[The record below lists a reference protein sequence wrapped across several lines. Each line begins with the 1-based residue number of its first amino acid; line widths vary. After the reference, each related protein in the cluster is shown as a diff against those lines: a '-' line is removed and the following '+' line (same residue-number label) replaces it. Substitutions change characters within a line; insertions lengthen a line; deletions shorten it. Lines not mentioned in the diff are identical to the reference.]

1 MYKLKEFL
9 NLMEEYAPLSL
20 SYKMIERGDYDN
32 SGIIVNNHDQIK
44 NVLFTLDL
52 TEKAVFRAIEEGCD
66 TIVTH
71 HPAIYMPIKN
81 LSCNGQ
87 NKALLSAIKNNLNV
101 ISMHLN
107 LDVAKNGIDKCL
119 ADVLGANESQILDVL
134 ADNVGYG
141 RKFNLSKKSVAKL
154 KKDLEKTFNT
164 DKIICYGDNPVNTV
178 ASFCGAG
185 GSHAVSVAQN
195 GDLGIDTI
203 VTSDLAHHQIL
214 AMVEMGI
221 NVIIIPHY
229 VAEECGFNKFYK
241 FVSDKFSGKANAY
254 YFQDKRFM

>member
-9 NLMEEYAPLSL
+9 NLLEEYAPLSL
-20 SYKMIERGDYDN
+20 SYEMTNRGDYDN
-32 SGIIVNNHDQIK
+32 SGIIVDNHDQIK
-44 NVLFTLDL
+44 KVLFTLDL

-81 LSCNGQ
+81 LSCKGET
-87 NKALLSAIKNNLNV
+87 KALLLAIKNNFNV

-107 LDVAKNGIDKCL
+107 LDVSEYGIDKSL
-119 ADVLGANESQILDVL
+119 ADVLGAKESQILDVL
-134 ADNVGYG
+134 SKNVGYG
-141 RKFNLSKKSVAKL
+141 RKFNLSKNSVVEL
-154 KKDLEKTFNT
+154 RKDLEKIFNT
-164 DKIICYGDNPVNTV
+164 DKIICYGDNSVKTV

-195 GDLGIDTI
+195 EDLGIDTI
-203 VTSDLAHHQIL
+203 ITSDLAHHQIL
-214 AMVEMGI
+214 AMVERGI

-229 VAEECGFNKFYK
+229 VAEECGFNKFYN
-241 FVSDKFSGKANAY
+241 FVSEKIKGEANAY